1 LIPPSAGL
9 SRLKRINIYFSRANG
24 TTGNGLN
31 LITGGFM
38 AVITIS
44 RQYGAGGTTLGKM
57 IADEMGYEFADSAII
72 ARVAEMANVSTH
84 WVETVENEAGGKLS
98 RFITR
103 MVSKPLVDR
112 ILKDERGYID
122 EEIYLDYLV
131 LIIAQIADE
140 GDAVVLG
147 RGSQYILN
155 DHPDAL
161 HILMIDE
168 FQNRVRFMKE
178 HYDLSDSRAMRVV
191 KGEDKRRKALFQ
203 KLGKTDYDDPF
214 LYHLVLNM
222 SRVSLEQAKDMVC
235 NLVG

>member
-1 LIPPSAGL
+1 
-9 SRLKRINIYFSRANG
+9 
-24 TTGNGLN
+24 
-31 LITGGFM
+31 M

-44 RQYGAGGTTLGKM
+44 RQYGAGGKTLGKM
-57 IADEMGYEFADSAII
+57 IADKLSYEFADSEII
-72 ARVAEMANVSTH
+72 AKVAEMANVSTH

-131 LIIAQIADE
+131 LIIAQVADE
-140 GDAVVLG
+140 GDAVILG

-155 DHPDAL
+155 DHPDAF

-168 FQNRVRFMKE
+168 LENRVRFMKE
-178 HYDLSDSRAMRVV
+178 NYELSDSRAARVV
-191 KGEDKRRKALFQ
+191 RGEDKRRKVLYQ

-222 SRVSLEQAKDMVC
+222 SKISLEEAKNMVC
-235 NLVG
+235 SLVQSKT

>member
-1 LIPPSAGL
+1 
-9 SRLKRINIYFSRANG
+9 
-24 TTGNGLN
+24 
-31 LITGGFM
+31 M

-44 RQYGAGGTTLGKM
+44 RQYGAGGKTLGEM
-57 IADEMGYEFADSAII
+57 IANELSYEFADSEIVAK
-72 ARVAEMANVSTH
+72 VAEMANVSTH

-131 LIIAQIADE
+131 LIIAQVADE
-140 GDAVVLG
+140 GDAVILG

-155 DHPDAL
+155 DHPDAF

-168 FQNRVRFMKE
+168 LENRVRFMKE
-178 HYDLSDSRAMRVV
+178 NYELSDSRAARVV
-191 KGEDKRRKALFQ
+191 RGEDKRRKVLYQ

-222 SRVSLEQAKDMVC
+222 SKISLEEAKNMVC
-235 NLVG
+235 SLVQSKT

>member
-1 LIPPSAGL
+1 VLL
-9 SRLKRINIYFSRANG
+9 EED
-24 TTGNGLN
+24 
-31 LITGGFM
+31 FM

-44 RQYGAGGTTLGKM
+44 RQYGAGGKTLGKM
-57 IADEMGYEFADSAII
+57 IADELDYEFGDSEII
-72 ARVAEMANVSTH
+72 AKVAEMANVSTH

-131 LIIAQIADE
+131 LIIAQVADE
-140 GDAVVLG
+140 GDAVILG

-155 DHPDAL
+155 DHPDAF

-168 FQNRVRFMKE
+168 FDNRVRFMKQ
-178 HYDLSDSRAMRVV
+178 HYDLSESRAAKVV
-191 KGEDKRRKALFQ
+191 RGEDKRRKALYQ

-222 SRVSLEQAKDMVC
+222 SKISLEEAKKMVC
-235 NLVG
+235 GLVQSET

>member
-1 LIPPSAGL
+1 
-9 SRLKRINIYFSRANG
+9 
-24 TTGNGLN
+24 
-31 LITGGFM
+31 M

-44 RQYGAGGTTLGKM
+44 RQYGAGGKTLGKM
-57 IADEMGYEFADSAII
+57 IADELGYAFADSEII
-72 ARVAEMANVSTH
+72 TRVAEIANVSAH

-140 GDAVVLG
+140 GDAVILG

-155 DHPDAL
+155 DHPDAF

-168 FQNRVRFMKE
+168 FENRVRFMKE
-178 HYDLSDSRAMRVV
+178 HYNLSESRAMRVV
-191 KGEDKRRKALFQ
+191 KSEDKRRKTLYQ
-203 KLGKTDYDDPF
+203 KLGKTNYDDPF

-222 SRVSLEQAKDMVC
+222 SRIGLEEAKKMVR
-235 NLVG
+235 NLVSP